1 MRTFALDIT
10 AQYNRNTVGVA
21 NTPRD
26 GYGGTDGLRL
36 VTQLGSEGL
45 FIFGSDEARR
55 AARAIGIADTRVSYL
70 LSRLVAGGWL
80 TRLRRG
86 LFADSG
92 RLPGGVA
99 APSFAV
105 ATALVAPSAISH
117 WSALNYHGLTSQ
129 VPTVITAT
137 TPRRVITPSMRSS
150 AHGSRQAAGR
160 HLWQLP
166 ALSVEYV
173 SIKPQRF
180 FGHAPVWLDQHFRVP
195 IMDKE
200 RTVLDL
206 FAQPRHFGGIDLGLS
221 TLSDHLGELDVG
233 RLVSYALEYGSKA
246 VCARLGW
253 SLESV
258 GAASDELKPLVV
270 ATGPGL
276 QVLDPTRVRQGRRV
290 SHWHLLDNVGL
301 AR

>member
-1 MRTFALDIT
+1 MLTFAQDIT
-10 AQYNRNTVGVA
+10 TQYNRTTMVA
-21 NTPRD
+21 KITPRN
-26 GYGGTDGLRL
+26 GYGDTDGLRL
-36 VTQLGSEGL
+36 LTQLGSEGL

-55 AARAIGIADTRVSYL
+55 AARAIGIADARVSYL

-129 VPTVITAT
+129 VPAVITAT
-137 TPRRVITPSMRSS
+137 TPRKVITPSMRGS
-150 AHGSRQAAGR
+150 AHRSERTAQR

-180 FGHAPVWLDQHFRVP
+180 FGHAPEWLDQHFRVP

-206 FAQPRHFGGIDLGLS
+206 FTQPRRFGGIDLGLS
-221 TLSDHLGELDVG
+221 TLSDHLGELDLA
-233 RLVSYALEYGSKA
+233 RLVSYALRYGSKA

-258 GAASDELKPLVV
+258 GAAPDELKSLAA

-301 AR
+301 VR